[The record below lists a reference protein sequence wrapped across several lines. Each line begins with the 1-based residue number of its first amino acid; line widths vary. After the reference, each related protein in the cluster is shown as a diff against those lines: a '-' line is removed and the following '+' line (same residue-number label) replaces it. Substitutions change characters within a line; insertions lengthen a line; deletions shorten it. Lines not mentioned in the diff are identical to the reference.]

1 MNIYSEKSVVKT
13 YNKLHKLPL
22 GSVIAKGWLKE
33 QLTRSKHGTGGH
45 LDELEP
51 DMIANPFI
59 NYSCFKRLPGRTE
72 DAKPTFAA
80 GWSGEISG
88 TYWTGLV
95 QLAYTLNDE
104 ELIAK
109 ATRWIEGVLKH
120 QEPDGYL
127 GSYNPE
133 TTDRNADYNAWSAA
147 WCYRAMLSYYEA
159 TGRQDVLEAV
169 HKGLLWF
176 CENWKEHK
184 TDYVGSIIIEAMVIV
199 YAYTGDERL
208 IQFSQDWLD
217 WLEDNSNWQNKVS
230 QYLSDSLPYASM
242 HVVAYG
248 EDMKHPGILYC
259 ANGNETYKKASL
271 NAVAKALHK
280 IVQTTGGPSSCM
292 EFLSPKGAINETEYC
307 NFSTWSHSYSWLAM
321 ITGEASWGDE
331 IERIIF
337 NGSQGARKKDEKANA
352 YMSAPNQLHAG
363 EVSSHFCGQYD
374 MGAYTP
380 CHSTACCPT
389 QMVRLIP
396 EFIRGMCMLNEQGEP
411 HLFCYGPAAIQAENF
426 GFEMDTLYPFR
437 ENIQVKVTK
446 AKNQVLHLRIPA
458 WCKNPIVTVNGEAAG
473 LAYEDNGFAALQ
485 TKLNTGDT
493 VEIRFPMEI
502 KITKVDDSASNSKFP
517 ISIERGPLVYALP
530 VPEKWTPYAGRPMTP
545 LPEGWTWY
553 NADADHGSPKTG
565 AVQFLGYKA
574 APWAKAINEHV
585 CLSHI
590 KVVEHDVEG
599 YVWENPPISLEVPMY
614 QAPYTYNSTG
624 RRTQESWDCPVYVEG
639 EEHLCRMVPHGCT
652 NLRITYIPR
661 ARV

>member
-1 MNIYSEKSVVKT
+1 MNIYQEKSVVKT
-13 YNKLHKLPL
+13 YNSLHKLPL
-22 GSVIAKGWLKE
+22 GRVTARGWLKE

-72 DAKPTFAA
+72 DAEPTFAA

-95 QLAYTLNDE
+95 QLAYTLDDA
-104 ELIAK
+104 ELKAK
-109 ATRWIEGVLKH
+109 ATRWIEGVLQH

-133 TTDRNADYNAWSAA
+133 TTNRNADYNAWSAA

-159 TGRQDVLEAV
+159 TGRQEVLEAV
-169 HKGLLWF
+169 HRGLLWF
-176 CENWKEHK
+176 CQNWKDHK

-199 YAYTGDERL
+199 YTYTGDDRL
-208 IQFSQDWLD
+208 IRFSQDWID
-217 WLEDNSNWQNKVS
+217 WLEENSRWQNKVS

-259 ANGNETYKKASL
+259 ATGNETYKEASL
-271 NAVAKALHK
+271 NAVRKALDK

-292 EFLSPKGAINETEYC
+292 EFLSPKGAVNETEYC
-307 NFSTWSHSYSWLAM
+307 NFSTWSHSYSWYAM
-321 ITGEASWGDE
+321 ITGQATWGDQ
-331 IERIIF
+331 IERILF

-363 EVSSHFCGQYD
+363 EVSGHFCGQYD

-396 EFIRGMCMLNEQGEP
+396 EFVRGMCMLNDAGEP
-411 HLFCYGPAAIQAENF
+411 HIFCYGPAAIQGDTF
-426 GFEMDTLYPFR
+426 CFEMDTLYPFR
-437 ENIQVKVTK
+437 DTITLTAVQAE
-446 AKNQVLHLRIPA
+446 NQVLHLRIPG
-458 WCKNPIVTVNGEAAG
+458 WCREPSATVNGKPANLMDAG
-473 LAYEDNGFAALQ
+473 NGFATLQ
-485 TKLNTGDT
+485 TRLNSGDVVKLH
-493 VEIRFPMEI
+493 FPMEL
-502 KITKVDDSASNSKFP
+502 KITRVDDSASNSKFP

-530 VPEKWTPYAGRPMTP
+530 VLEKWEPYAGRPMTP
-545 LPEGWTWY
+545 LPEGWHWF
-553 NADADHGSPKTG
+553 NADADHAA
-565 AVQFLGYKA
+565 AVPGVHRFVAYTK
-574 APWAKAINEHV
+574 APWSKAIDER
-585 CLSHI
+585 I
-590 KVVEHDVEG
+590 TTDQITVVEDAVEG
-599 YVWENPPISLEVPMY
+599 YVWENPPIHLQVPLY
-614 QAPYTYNSTG
+614 QAPYSYNSTG

-639 EEHLCRMVPHGCT
+639 EAQLCKLVPHGCT

-661 ARV
+661 AKL